1 MMRRIEILTV
11 MLAGLVLC
19 TGLFLASPA
28 SAQVTLREAPT
39 ASGDMV
45 RVGDLF
51 DGAGAASAATLSRA
65 PRAGTTLAFDARV
78 LSARLKTLG
87 VAWAPPAGV
96 TRVVV
101 NGVGAGAAP
110 VESVREI
117 AVLTRPIAAGEEITA
132 ADVAFLEVAAAP
144 AAALTDP
151 ADLIG
156 RAARRALAPDR
167 PVRAAD
173 LRTPV
178 LVRKGGPVT
187 LVYEVGGVRVTA
199 RGRALADAGAGEA
212 VKVVNIQSNRTIDAV
227 AEADGL
233 ARVAGAPAPFRS
245 AAR

>member
-1 MMRRIEILTV
+1 MMRRIEMVTV
-11 MLAGLVLC
+11 LLAGLVLVS
-19 TGLFLASPA
+19 GLFAAS
-28 SAQVTLREAPT
+28 QVRAAPVLREAPVAGGEMIT
-39 ASGDMV
+39 
-45 RVGDLF
+45 VGDLF
-51 DGAGAASAATLSRA
+51 EGAGAAAATPLARA
-65 PRAGTTLAFDARV
+65 PRAGASLAFDARV
-78 LSARLKTLG
+78 LAGRLRGLG
-87 VAWAPPAGV
+87 LAWIPPAGMS
-96 TRVVV
+96 RVVV
-101 NGVGAGAAP
+101 NGAASPGAPAAQ
-110 VESVREI
+110 VREI
-117 AVLTRPIAAGEEITA
+117 AVLTRAVPAGEEITA
-132 ADVAFLEVAAAP
+132 ADVTYAQVPVAP
-144 AAALTDP
+144 AGALTDP

-173 LRTPV
+173 LRSPV

-187 LVYEVGGVRVTA
+187 LIYEVAGVRVTA